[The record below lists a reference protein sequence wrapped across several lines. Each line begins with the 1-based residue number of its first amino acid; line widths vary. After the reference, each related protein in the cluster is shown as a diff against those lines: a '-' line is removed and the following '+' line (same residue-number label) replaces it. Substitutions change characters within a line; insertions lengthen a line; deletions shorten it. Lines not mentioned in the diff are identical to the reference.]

1 MSRPALSLH
10 DTLPC
15 SVGWA
20 RRGPSGTIGTNR
32 PDGYALAEHLAEAL
46 PEAGGKQGRS
56 ALDALLAERGVDV
69 VTFRAWQRIEQAEIE
84 RARAGSPPEKFHS
97 LYTLPPAPSRH
108 GPNQP
113 QPASNR

>member
-15 SVGWA
+15 AVGGA

-32 PDGYALAEHLAEAL
+32 PDGYALAEHLAEDL
-46 PEAGGKQGRS
+46 PEDGGKQGRS

-69 VTFRAWQRIEQAEIE
+69 ATFRDWQRIEQAEID
-84 RARAGSPPEKFHS
+84 RARDGSPREKFTS
-97 LYTLPPAPSRH
+97 IDALLDARSR
-108 GPNQP
+108 Q
-113 QPASNR
+113 